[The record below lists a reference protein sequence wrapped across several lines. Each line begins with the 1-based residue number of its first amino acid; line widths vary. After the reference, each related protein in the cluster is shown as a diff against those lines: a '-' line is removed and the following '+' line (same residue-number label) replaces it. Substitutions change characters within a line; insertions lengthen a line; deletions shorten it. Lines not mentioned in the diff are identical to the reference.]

1 MGLPSYR
8 ENSII
13 LVIVDRFSKGIHLGS
28 LPQHH
33 TASGVAQLFMEI
45 FGKLHGMPRSLV
57 SDRDPLFVSHF
68 WQELFKMSGTKLRM
82 SSAYHPQFDGQTEA
96 MNRVTEQYLRAFV
109 HQKPS
114 TWGRFLI
121 WAEWSYNTSIHSA
134 TGMTPCEIT
143 FGKQPPSLLQYL
155 EGNSNVEAVD
165 EWLTQ
170 REKIF
175 ASLSK
180 KLAKAQQRMK
190 EIADK
195 RHRDVSYEEGKTVLV
210 KLRLRRQTLA
220 TGEAYSKLMKRYYGP
235 FQIVKK
241 IGSVAYQLNL
251 PPNSRIHS
259 IFHCSL
265 LKPYHS
271 SNIEVPLDLLAS
283 SEGNEPLITLLLILD
298 AKWENTPTGRQ
309 LLVIVQW
316 AGLVPEDTSW
326 EQWESLKRSYNLE
339 DKVILEACRDVM
351 NPEPAPRTE
360 QHGEEEAGTK
370 RRISIPKYLDD
381 YTEK

>member
-1 MGLPSYR
+1 MGIMKTLAHIRENFIWASMKQDVHRDITSCITCQQIKLDHHRPPGLLCPLPISAWPWEDLSLDFIMGLPSYR
-8 ENSII
+8 GNSII

-68 WQELFKMSGTKLRM
+68 WQELFKMSGTKLCM
-82 SSAYHPQFDGQTEA
+82 SSAYHPQSDGQIEA
-96 MNRVTEQYLRAFV
+96 MNHIIKQYVRAFV

-114 TWGRFLI
+114 TWGHFLI
-121 WAEWSYNTSIHSA
+121 WAEWSYNTSIHST

-175 ASLSK
+175 ASLAK

-190 EIADK
+190 EIANK
-195 RHRDVSYEEGKTVLV
+195 RCWDVSYKEEDTVLV
-210 KLRLRRQTLA
+210 KLRLCRQTSA
-220 TGEAYSKLMKRYYGP
+220 TGEAYSKLTKRYYGP

-241 IGSVAYQLNL
+241 IGNVAYQLNFS
-251 PPNSRIHS
+251 PNSRFHPV
-259 IFHCSL
+259 FHCSL

-271 SNIEVPLDLLAS
+271 SNTKVSLDLLAS
-283 SEGNEPLITLLLILD
+283 FIRRN
-298 AKWENTPTGRQ
+298 WTP
-309 LLVIVQW
+309 
-316 AGLVPEDTSW
+316 
-326 EQWESLKRSYNLE
+326 
-339 DKVILEACRDVM
+339 
-351 NPEPAPRTE
+351 
-360 QHGEEEAGTK
+360 
-370 RRISIPKYLDD
+370 
-381 YTEK
+381 